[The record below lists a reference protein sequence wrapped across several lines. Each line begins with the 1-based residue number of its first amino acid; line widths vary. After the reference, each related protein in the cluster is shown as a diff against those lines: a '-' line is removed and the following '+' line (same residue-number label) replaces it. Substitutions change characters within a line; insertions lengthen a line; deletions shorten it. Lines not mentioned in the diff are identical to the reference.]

1 MDNNTVEKLFNA
13 LLPVRFPVEER
24 QAMAQQIKDNDT
36 WYEDP
41 ELFENVAFA
50 YEQES
55 VTSRSGN
62 DSHDLYD
69 TMKATEFFSSEH
81 FDHANFHIINHDTGI
96 VLFTPFY
103 VLDQFSTDEDVQE
116 IHNLIEKWTQA
127 SQPFV
132 KKHGNGES
140 LVKINKRSE
149 QGGMVHPIKDKII
162 LRPDGVY
169 VFVANKSTLTERTR
183 YENTF
188 ESSSLMD
195 VLNFIREYR
204 ATNRY

>member
-41 ELFENVAFA
+41 DLFEKVSFA

-55 VTSRSGN
+55 VTSRSG
-62 DSHDLYD
+62 DGSHDLYD
-69 TMKATEFFSSEH
+69 TMKSTEFFSNKH
-81 FDHANFHIINHDTGI
+81 FDYANFHIINHDTGI
-96 VLFTPFY
+96 VLITPFY
-103 VLDQFSTDEDVQE
+103 VLDQFSTDEDIQE
-116 IHNLIEKWTQA
+116 LHDLIEKWTQA

-132 KKHGNGES
+132 KKHGNGKS

-162 LRPDGVY
+162 LRPNGVY
-169 VFVANKSTLTERTR
+169 VFVANKSMLTGRNR
-183 YENTF
+183 YENVF